1 MYLHWDSFALESW
14 KRETLKTQLLR
25 AHIVCSSRYLLEK
38 EIKHLEQVF
47 VKLEGIT

>member
-14 KRETLKTQLLR
+14 KRETLKTLLLR